1 MARVDPASPSALALL
16 NANHYGDLGALQS
29 LKTAP
34 RSPQAIHAVAEQVDA
49 VFLQMMLKSMREA
62 ARDVGDHESEQLGMY
77 QSMFDDQVALAVSA
91 RGGLGLGALV
101 ARQLEAQQGTD
112 GADGALGVG
121 GTLGAGGTPG
131 AGAPFGA
138 PGPGGL
144 PLVPG
149 TVAVRTNE
157 PPAAAEST
165 AGTPPDTVAGPP
177 TPQVAAQFVGAVL
190 PAIRAAAQALGVNPI
205 GLLAQAVLETGWG
218 RRMARTAD
226 GSPSFNLFG
235 IKAGDRWTGGR
246 AVAPTIEFRDGV
258 ATARTAAFR
267 AYRSVADS
275 VADFANLLRESPR
288 YHGALSAGE
297 NVGAYIEGIA
307 AAGYATDPAY
317 ASKLAGVV
325 RSGVFR
331 EALRAASAGR

>member
-1 MARVDPASPSALALL
+1 MARIDPASPSALALQ
-16 NANHYGDLGALQS
+16 NANHYGDLSALQS
-29 LKTAP
+29 LKGAP

-49 VFLQMMLKSMREA
+49 IFLQMMLKSMREA

-101 ARQLEAQQGTD
+101 ARQLDAQQGT
-112 GADGALGVG
+112 GAADGS
-121 GTLGAGGTPG
+121 LGAAGTPG
-131 AGAPFGA
+131 AA
-138 PGPGGL
+138 
-144 PLVPG
+144 
-149 TVAVRTNE
+149 AVRTTE
-157 PPAAAEST
+157 PPTAPEST
-165 AGTPPDTVAGPP
+165 AGVPSSAVAGPP
-177 TPQVAAQFVGAVL
+177 TPQSAAQFVGAVL

-226 GSPSFNLFG
+226 GAPSFNLFG
-235 IKAGDRWTGGR
+235 IKAGERWTGAR

-288 YHGALSAGE
+288 YRAALAAGKD
-297 NVGAYIEGIA
+297 VGAYIEGVA

-325 RSGVFR
+325 HSGVFR
-331 EALRAASAGR
+331 DALRAASTGL